1 MADPAPTVAP
11 GTSGV
16 PSIGTPGVPP
26 SAAPSGS
33 KRAPVTGDAARVDA
47 TTMDPMEARVQSI
60 TAELRCL
67 VCQNQTVADST
78 SDLANDL
85 RREVRKQLASGAS
98 DQAVLDFMTQR
109 YGDFVLYRPPVKT
122 TTALL
127 WAGPGVMLVGGLAAL
142 AFVLRRR
149 SRLPDAAFDAEDDS
163 ALASDAGSASVAPGA
178 PKVPVSVTF
187 ASPNASPK
195 GQA

>member
-1 MADPAPTVAP
+1 MADAAA
-11 GTSGV
+11 SV
-16 PSIGTPGVPP
+16 PS
-26 SAAPSGS
+26 AS
-33 KRAPVTGDAARVDA
+33 KRLPITGDASLVDA
-47 TTMDPMEARVQSI
+47 TTVGPLEARVQSI

-109 YGDFVLYRPPVKT
+109 YGDFVLYRPPVKA

-149 SRLPDAAFDAEDDS
+149 SRLPDAAFDADDDRELPSS
-163 ALASDAGSASVAPGA
+163 ALATPATPIAAPVA
-178 PKVPVSVTF
+178 TT
-187 ASPNASPK
+187 K
-195 GQA
+195 GQP

>member
-1 MADPAPTVAP
+1 MADAAASAPSV
-11 GTSGV
+11 S
-16 PSIGTPGVPP
+16 
-26 SAAPSGS
+26 SGS
-33 KRAPVTGDAARVDA
+33 KRVPVTGDTSRVDA
-47 TTMDPMEARVQSI
+47 TTVDPLEARVHSI

-109 YGDFVLYRPPVKT
+109 YGDFVLYRPPMKGS
-122 TTALL
+122 TALL
-127 WAGPGVMLVGGLAAL
+127 WAGPGVMLVGGLSAL

-149 SRLPDAAFDAEDDS
+149 SRLPDAAFDADDDRELPS
-163 ALASDAGSASVAPGA
+163 SVLATPATSIAAPVA
-178 PKVPVSVTF
+178 TT
-187 ASPNASPK
+187 K
-195 GQA
+195 GRP

>member
-1 MADPAPTVAP
+1 MADPNPASAQ
-11 GTSGV
+11 TSGAKRV
-16 PSIGTPGVPP
+16 ATP
-26 SAAPSGS
+26 
-33 KRAPVTGDAARVDA
+33 VDA
-47 TTMDPMEARVQSI
+47 QGPSSARDPLEARVHSI

-67 VCQNQTVADST
+67 VCQNQTVADSN

-109 YGDFVLYRPPVKT
+109 YGDFVLYRPPVKS

-149 SRLPDAAFDAEDDS
+149 SRLPDAAFDADDES
-163 ALASDAGSASVAPGA
+163 TVNPTPQEA
-178 PKVPVSVTF
+178 
-187 ASPNASPK
+187 
-195 GQA
+195 QR

>member
-11 GTSGV
+11 GV
-16 PSIGTPGVPP
+16 PSTVVP
-26 SAAPSGS
+26 STAVPSGS

-122 TTALL
+122 STALL

-149 SRLPDAAFDAEDDS
+149 SRLPDAAFDAEDDGAVASGLDPAPDAPAVRLS
-163 ALASDAGSASVAPGA
+163 A
-178 PKVPVSVTF
+178 TF